1 MISPVTPPLPGFFP
15 LLSFLGK
22 DPLLLNG
29 KQIKTTQTKT
39 KQAKLKNELS
49 PAPSLPE

>member
-15 LLSFLGK
+15 LWSFLGK

-49 PAPSLPE
+49 SAPSLPE